1 MIVISKEEAKELMS
15 ASETIELMKETLM
28 DFNLGKSE
36 MSLRMNNQLSDGNFY
51 LLMPAYLKEKQY
63 FGVKL
68 ISIFPTNHGK
78 GLPSHQG
85 VVLLFS
91 AEDGQEKAVVDCVE
105 VTALRTAAVS
115 AVATDLLSRKDAKVM
130 GFMGAGVQARHHVEA
145 LLEVRDIEEILVW
158 DLYEQSAKKFAEE
171 MTEKYK
177 LKVTVC
183 KTQEELVGAADII
196 TTVSL
201 AKEPI
206 LKGEWVKAGTHINA
220 IGASAKAY
228 REMDSLVVQK
238 SKFYVDKRESCLG
251 ESSDFLF
258 PLREGLITEDHIV
271 SEIGDVLLGKTKG
284 RESDDEITMFEGMG
298 LAVEDIAT
306 ASFIYEKKLKEME
319 TK

>member
-1 MIVISKEEAKELMS
+1 MIVISKEEAKQLMS
-15 ASETIELMKETLM
+15 ATETIELMKETLK
-28 DFNLGKSE
+28 DYNLGKSE

-51 LLMPAYLKEKQY
+51 LLMPAYLKEKKY

-68 ISIFPTNHGK
+68 ISIFPTNHAK

-105 VTALRTAAVS
+105 VTALRTAAIS

-158 DLYEQSAKKFAEE
+158 DLYEASAIKFAEE
-171 MTEKYK
+171 MSAKHK
-177 LKVTVC
+177 IKVTVC
-183 KTQEELVGAADII
+183 QTQEELVSSSDII

-206 LKGEWVKAGTHINA
+206 LKGEWVKPGTHINA
-220 IGASAKAY
+220 VGASARAY
-228 REMDSLVVQK
+228 REMDSLAVLK
-238 SKFYVDKRESCLG
+238 SKFYVDAKESCLG
-251 ESSDFLF
+251 ESSDFLV

-271 SEIGDVLLGKTKG
+271 SDLGDVLLEKNKG
-284 RESDDEITMFEGMG
+284 RESDEEITMFEAMG
-298 LAVEDIAT
+298 LAIEDIAV
-306 ASFIYEKKLKEME
+306 ASMIYEKKLKQME

>member
-1 MIVISKEEAKELMS
+1 MIVISKEEAKELMT

-158 DLYEQSAKKFAEE
+158 DLYEKSANNFAEE
-171 MTEKYK
+171 MSEKHNM
-177 LKVTVC
+177 KVTVC
-183 KTQEELVGAADII
+183 KTQEELVGSSDII

-206 LKGEWVKAGTHINA
+206 LKGEWVKPGTHINA

-251 ESSDFLF
+251 ESSDFLV
-258 PLREGLITEDHIV
+258 PLSEGLITEDHIYA
-271 SEIGDVLLGKTKG
+271 ELGDVLLGKTNG

-306 ASFIYEKKLKEME
+306 ASFIYEKKLKQME
-319 TK
+319 SK